1 MKLTAEQIKQALE
14 FCANCEC
21 NDEKTEKEC
30 ALINMSFCKNYLR
43 KQSLDYI
50 NRLEAENSRLQAQI
64 EALQMDNNQL
74 QSDIICANQNY
85 EHMKELWNAE
95 KESVKRANERFFNTN
110 EKLKTFASHN
120 ANLERKLEAQ
130 RFSLAVHKEEIEK
143 LQAKCSILKQ
153 KRVNIFE
160 RIEIVEKSRA
170 DAIKEF
176 AERFLKKVHDNHYL
190 LSDRNNSKGYGMFI
204 VGIEQAVNE
213 TKEEMAGKTE

>member
-1 MKLTAEQIKQALE
+1 MELTDEQIKQALE

-95 KESVKRANERFFNTN
+95 KERR
-110 EKLKTFASHN
+110 
-120 ANLERKLEAQ
+120 
-130 RFSLAVHKEEIEK
+130 
-143 LQAKCSILKQ
+143 
-153 KRVNIFE
+153 KRVTDNLKAVLTE
-160 RIEIVEKSRA
+160 RA
-170 DAIKEF
+170 DHTEAINEF

-190 LSDRNNSKGYGMFI
+190 LSDRNNSKGYGMFT

-213 TKEEMAGKTE
+213 TKKEMAGDSDE